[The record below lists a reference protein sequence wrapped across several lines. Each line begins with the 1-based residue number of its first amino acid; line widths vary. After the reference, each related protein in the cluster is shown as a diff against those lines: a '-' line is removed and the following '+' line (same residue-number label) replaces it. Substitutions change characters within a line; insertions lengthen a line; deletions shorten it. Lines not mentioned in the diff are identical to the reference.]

1 MDIYEWKLSAKGN
14 SYTEIDGL
22 NCVVGENKF
31 GSFFGLVDDE
41 FLPQAFSSLD
51 EAKDAAVS
59 EASQRSFSV
68 SSFEELFGGS
78 DHEE

>member
-1 MDIYEWKLSAKGN
+1 MTSCIWHTSRKGN
-14 SYTEIDGL
+14 EFADVEGIH
-22 NCVVGENKF
+22 CVVGENKF

-68 SSFEELFGGS
+68 SSFEELFGGERS
-78 DHEE
+78 

>member
-22 NCVVGENKF
+22 NCVVGKNKF
-31 GSFFGLVDDE
+31 GSFFGLVDGE

-51 EAKDAAVS
+51 EAKDTAVS

-68 SSFEELFGGS
+68 SPFEELFGGS